1 MKYLTPVYVLVFA
14 LVAHVAAPAATV
26 DLLTVKDG
34 YEVRNSIS
42 GGYIGTNWT
51 GEEVHVG
58 YDRVPT
64 AKARES
70 ALVYFDLSGLGA
82 FLSVDDIQSVELRLN
97 LTEAFTRYGA
107 TPFAFIMVD
116 GYGDTKHA
124 ITAGA
129 TGWHG
134 YDFTD
139 AVKAALQSGA
149 GTLLFQGYEAGGV
162 IGGYSFT
169 SLEKLDETTG
179 ISLGPYLHL
188 STVPVP
194 PAVWLMMSGIVAMAG
209 IGRRHTKQPS

>member
-1 MKYLTPVYVLVFA
+1 MKYLTPVYVLLSA
-14 LVAHVAAPAATV
+14 LMLHAAAPAATV

-34 YEVRNSIS
+34 YEIRSSIN

-64 AKARES
+64 AKVREN

-82 FLSVDDIQSVELRLN
+82 FLSAGDIQSAELRLN

-124 ITAGA
+124 IAPGA
-129 TGWHG
+129 TGWQG
-134 YDFTD
+134 YDFTN

-149 GTLLFQGYEAGGV
+149 SSLLFRGYEAGGV

-194 PAVWLMMSGIVAMAG
+194 PAVWLMLSGIVAMAG
-209 IGRRHTKQPS
+209 IGRYRTKQPS